1 MPNLINASYSNNM
14 YLSARQREKDEAQYG
29 ARNEGVKTDQS
40 LTPAERAEMLRKERE
55 EKMQADKAQEDLP
68 QRGDY
73 RGLIDRVA
81 EQEAKMAKFSAYTQ
95 GQQQLLKQVEKTITP
110 NEGETSYNFK
120 V

>member
-1 MPNLINASYSNNM
+1 MPNLINTSYSNNM
-14 YLSARQREKDEAQYG
+14 YLNARQREKDEAQYG
-29 ARNEGVKTDQS
+29 ARNDSVKTEQS
-40 LTPAERAEMLRKERE
+40 LTSAERTEMLRKERE
-55 EKMQADKAQEDLP
+55 EKMKAEKAQAEAS

-95 GQQQLLKQVEKTITP
+95 GQQQLLKQVEKTIMP
-110 NEGETSYNFK
+110 NEEPASYNLK

>member
-1 MPNLINASYSNNM
+1 MPNLINTSYSNNM
-14 YLSARQREKDEAQYG
+14 YLNARQREKDEAQYG
-29 ARNEGVKTDQS
+29 ARNDSVKTDQS
-40 LTPAERAEMLRKERE
+40 LTPAERAELLRKERE
-55 EKMQADKAQEDLP
+55 EKMRAEKAETDTP

-95 GQQQLLKQVEKTITP
+95 GQQQLLKQVEKTIMP
-110 NEGETSYNFK
+110 NDGSTSYNLK

>member
-1 MPNLINASYSNNM
+1 MPNLINANYSNQL
-14 YLSARQREKDEAQYG
+14 YLNARQREKDEAQYG
-29 ARNEGVKTDQS
+29 ARNDGVKTEQS

-55 EKMQADKAQEDLP
+55 EKMRTEASQQDSA

-81 EQEAKMAKFSAYTQ
+81 DQEAKMAKFSAYTQ
-95 GQQQLLKQVEKTITP
+95 GQQQLLKQVENTIQP
-110 NEGETSYNFK
+110 NGERSYDFK

>member
-1 MPNLINASYSNNM
+1 MPNLINTSYSNNSLM
-14 YLSARQREKDEAQYG
+14 TSRQKERDDANA
-29 ARNEGVKTDQS
+29 ARNDGVTSAKEQS
-40 LTPAERAEMLRKERE
+40 MSERAETLRQERV
-55 EKMQADKAQEDLP
+55 EKMRAEKAEQDAP

-81 EQEAKMAKFSAYTQ
+81 DQEAKMAKFSAYTQ

-110 NEGETSYNFK
+110 QNGERSYDFK